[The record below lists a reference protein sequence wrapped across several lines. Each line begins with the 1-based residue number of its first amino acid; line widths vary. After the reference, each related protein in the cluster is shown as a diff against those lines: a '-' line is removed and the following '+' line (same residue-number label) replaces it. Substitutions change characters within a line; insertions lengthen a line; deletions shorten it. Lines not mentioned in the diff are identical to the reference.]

1 MFISFHVEVLAP
13 LAVASVAVV
22 VVRPRSVEV
31 GTKRAFKFIKD
42 THKPCIVVVNKMDKD
57 NADPNKTF
65 DSLQELFN
73 GNPQRLMREFGVK
86 INYPLYL
93 HNLLLSNLHEN
104 IKLGFTEQY
113 CKELF
118 MEIKEKVK

>member
-1 MFISFHVEVLAP
+1 MKSDEIEIIFTNVPKLAIEVNSYIAKLHLLLQIEYIKVGMTPLEGTLA
-13 LAVASVAVV
+13 
-22 VVRPRSVEV
+22 
-31 GTKRAFKFIKD
+31 
-42 THKPCIVVVNKMDKD
+42 
-57 NADPNKTF
+57 
-65 DSLQELFN
+65 LQELFN

-113 CKELF
+113 GKELF